1 MSNTVIENVV
11 FAYVKIQSPVNKYQS
26 TDSEFTVDCVV
37 SKAQAK
43 DWNKAFPKQKA
54 KVVEN
59 DEFTEKFKMD
69 LPFPDQDEQYVI
81 KLKKPHIKNGK
92 EMDQRYRPRVFLAT
106 GGEPKDITFDVL
118 PANGSKGKAAYTVR
132 SNDFGTFAGLDSIL
146 IEDLIEYKSSNTVGG
161 AFGVTTVSDAPA
173 AKVVNKQTDTH
184 LNATGSSTSASEGE
198 GKAPQGLSKKT
209 SQNASQSVLDDV
221 PVDDMDSDP
230 F

>member
-1 MSNTVIENVV
+1 MSNTIIDNVV

-43 DWNKAFPKQKA
+43 EWNKAFPKQKA

-59 DEFTEKFKMD
+59 DEFTDKFKMD
-69 LPFPDQDEQYVI
+69 LPFPDQDEQYVL

-92 EMDQRYRPRVFLAT
+92 ELDQRYRPRVFLST
-106 GGEPKDITFDVL
+106 DGEPKDITFDTL

-132 SNDFGTFAGLDSIL
+132 SNDFGTFSQLDSIL
-146 IEDLIEYKSSNTVGG
+146 IEDLIEYKSGAVVGG
-161 AFGVTTVSDAPA
+161 AFGVTSVAEAPA
-173 AKVVNKQTDTH
+173 AKVVNKQTD
-184 LNATGSSTSASEGE
+184 AAGSSTSDDALTVTSTQGS
-198 GKAPQGLSKKT
+198 GKKAATK
-209 SQNASQSVLDDV
+209 ASQSVVDDV
-221 PVDDMDSDP
+221 ESEDLDEAP